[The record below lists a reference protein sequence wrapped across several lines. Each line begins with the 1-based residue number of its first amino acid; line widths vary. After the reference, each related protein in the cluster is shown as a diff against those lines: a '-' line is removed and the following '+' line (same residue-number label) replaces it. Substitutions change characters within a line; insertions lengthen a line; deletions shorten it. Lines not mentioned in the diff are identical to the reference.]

1 MYSERDIDIRGEIR
15 AAELL
20 LRYFV
25 AWVKVIY
32 RVARNFESFRGKRG
46 WLRIVDSGELRCSQR
61 LFAPKVS
68 TVQKSLQTIESIVS

>member
-32 RVARNFESFRGKRG
+32 RVARNFESFRGKLAMYR
-46 WLRIVDSGELRCSQR
+46 
-61 LFAPKVS
+61 
-68 TVQKSLQTIESIVS
+68 